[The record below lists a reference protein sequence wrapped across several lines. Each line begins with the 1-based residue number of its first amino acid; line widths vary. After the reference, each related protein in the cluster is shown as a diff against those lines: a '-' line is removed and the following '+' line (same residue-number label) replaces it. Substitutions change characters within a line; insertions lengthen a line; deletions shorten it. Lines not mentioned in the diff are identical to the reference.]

1 MSNTSIGQDKTEDT
15 VDAEVFKKSYIP
27 RVLDDVKNFERDLSK
42 VLKDQFWSYVFR
54 CSWICFGY
62 IRKILSVHRYETASR
77 LDNVI
82 DFMNSKNIIFTDKL
96 GGEIH
101 WLVLQ
106 YSCTDTVS

>member
-1 MSNTSIGQDKTEDT
+1 MSAVAVG
-15 VDAEVFKKSYIP
+15 
-27 RVLDDVKNFERDLSK
+27 
-42 VLKDQFWSYVFR
+42 YVY
-54 CSWICFGY
+54 CLGY

-101 WLVLQ
+101 SIRSVDLEVVRSATLQ
-106 YSCTDTVS
+106 SKKPGI